1 MEDWGQFIG
10 FIFVALI
17 SFVSWIAK
25 ARENR
30 NEEAKRAQRKA
41 QRTSAKDMPE
51 ATRRM
56 LYGDK
61 GKAPQRGEVQVRTA
75 EPKRVQPTE
84 TPRHAPTPTT
94 IPLAPA
100 KPFLQGQPTGSSAP
114 PPVPRQHQAQ
124 PVRHYKQQTVTR
136 TTRKVDADLH
146 PREVLEQL
154 WQQAME
160 QKKQQ
165 QQRQQPRRQR
175 PPQRQQQQHEEARPE
190 HRHERD
196 ARLKKAALAKQ
207 HALSDAKQQ
216 AELAQR
222 QKAAREQGHVYR
234 PKPTAAQS
242 LVSILNNPADL
253 RKGILLQEI
262 LGTPKGLQEL

>member
-30 NEEAKRAQRKA
+30 NEEAKRTQRKA

-61 GKAPQRGEVQVRTA
+61 GKPQQRGEVQVRTA

-84 TPRHAPTPTT
+84 TPRHAPAKT
-94 IPLAPA
+94 IMPVAPA

-114 PPVPRQHQAQ
+114 PPVPR
-124 PVRHYKQQTVTR
+124 R
-136 TTRKVDADLH
+136 TAPQKSAEVELH
-146 PREVLEQL
+146 PRKVLEQL

-165 QQRQQPRRQR
+165 QQRQQPGRQR
-175 PPQRQQQQHEEARPE
+175 PPQLQQQQHEEARPE

-207 HALSDAKQQ
+207 HAQNDARQQ

-222 QKAAREQGHVYR
+222 QKAAREQGNGYR